1 MSCLCVKLLPLWLA
15 ILHYFY
21 LSVYLSIYLS
31 VSLSLFLIL
40 FFNPY
45 LSFASFTIFL
55 SLSLSLTL
63 TLSLSL
69 SFSFSVCFFVPL
81 CLSLFLSIYLSVSLS
96 LSLSL
101 SISHP
106 LSYSRTY
113 SPTLSLRL
121 FLSLSLSFFLCFVLP
136 LSLSLLHSAGANE
149 KKFIKAEQELQ
160 KIGAYIDVLTENVVN
175 SKNIK
180 FYDGGDNVATLP
192 NSPVPLNS
200 SPPSPLPY
208 PTSPHKSHPKGVKS
222 SKEEW
227 NNGSPSKTNIN
238 IDMSVSDTSN
248 TINSLQASRRKMSH
262 ENMNGF
268 NSINNKMELNNHITA
283 EAICGFVTFEFS
295 ESMARA
301 IEDSKLYSTFP
312 FNFCFY
318 PQKLKFRG
326 QKLLVVKA
334 PEPDEIVWENLEVSY
349 LSKYFRRTRTGFVT
363 FILLFVCFTVTL
375 QASLYQ
381 GKKLFFYHFSSSY

>member
-1 MSCLCVKLLPLWLA
+1 MPLCLSL
-15 ILHYFY
+15 
-21 LSVYLSIYLS
+21 YLSIYLS
-31 VSLSLFLIL
+31 PSL
-40 FFNPY
+40 
-45 LSFASFTIFL
+45 
-55 SLSLSLTL
+55 
-63 TLSLSL
+63 
-69 SFSFSVCFFVPL
+69 CL
-81 CLSLFLSIYLSVSLS
+81 CLSF
-96 LSLSL
+96 SL

-113 SPTLSLRL
+113 SLTLSPSISL
-121 FLSLSLSFFLCFVLP
+121 FLSFSLSFPFLSFFLCFFLP
-136 LSLSLLHSAGANE
+136 LSLSLSLLHSAGANE

-180 FYDGGDNVATLP
+180 FYDGGDNVETLP

-208 PTSPHKSHPKGVKS
+208 PSSPHKSPPKGVKS

-262 ENMNGF
+262 ENVNGF

-381 GKKLFFYHFSSSY
+381 GKILFFYHFFSSYSSYHYPLCFFLYFFHVVIVLCHFFFIVFLSFYVFVLLFIDLTLRLYDICCTLL